1 MTFFFSSRLR
11 PCRLRAS
18 GVFLSGV
25 AGSGVA
31 DSRSVASQASW
42 RRVAAWSVAT
52 LSITAGPAGLAPFNL
67 PASARAPSVV
77 AQEKQSKE
85 ADLLAV
91 LASAAPAAEKAIA
104 CKQLAVY
111 GSEASAAALAKLL
124 SDPQLASWARIAL
137 EAIPGSAIDEALR
150 KAAEPLEGD
159 LLVGTLNSIGVR
171 RDTGAVELLAGYLAK
186 AKAAPDAAAA
196 AAVALGRI
204 GNEDASKALRA
215 AMTAADLP
223 VAARTAIAE
232 GCVLVA
238 EQRLIGKKAV
248 EAATLYDEVRQA
260 EVPSQRRLE
269 ATRGAILARLADGP
283 DAEARRAAAM
293 TLLTEQLRST
303 ETARFRLGLQVV
315 REIQNASI
323 AELLAA
329 ELERASADRAPL
341 VLLALADQSGP
352 VALRA
357 VRQAAESGKKELRV
371 AALRSLGQVGDVTCL
386 DSLVANAADTDT
398 DISAAARAAL
408 VELSDPAVNDAL
420 VARLAK
426 ADAKSY
432 PVLIE
437 AIGERRIDAGP
448 TLIAALDHP
457 TAAVRAAALA
467 ALGNTISPEKLPLLV
482 KAAVKPKRAEDEP
495 IALRALQTACVRMP
509 DREACAATLAEA
521 MEAGSGA
528 TKVSLLPV
536 IAAVGGTRAL
546 ATVNAAAKSNDDKL
560 QDAATRLLGEWS
572 TIDAAPVLLDL
583 SKSAPGEKYRTRA
596 LRGYIRIARQFVMP
610 EPQRLDMCQRILTA
624 TSAKAERGMVLE
636 ILKRYPS
643 VGTLQLASRLSDS
656 VDLKDDAR
664 AAVVAIAQKLG
675 PAGPQVLEALN
686 KAGMEKAKVEIV
698 KAQYGAG
705 SSWKDVTALVRKQV
719 GDSRLIVLEGGVS
732 NAGLGGDPAPGQI
745 KQLKVQFRVNGKD
758 GEATFAENSL
768 LLLPQPK

>member
-1 MTFFFSSRLR
+1 MTLFRRLSRRMAPVL
-11 PCRLRAS
+11 LAS
-18 GVFLSGV
+18 
-25 AGSGVA
+25 
-31 DSRSVASQASW
+31 SVAIAP
-42 RRVAAWSVAT
+42 AALTSTV
-52 LSITAGPAGLAPFNL
+52 F
-67 PASARAPSVV
+67 APSAF
-77 AQEKQSKE
+77 AQEKQDKE
-85 ADLLAV
+85 ASLLAI
-91 LASAAPAAEKAIA
+91 LAGDSAPAEKALA
-104 CKQLAVY
+104 CKQLAVH
-111 GSEASAAALAKLL
+111 GSEASASALAKLL
-124 SDPQLASWARIAL
+124 ADPQLASWARIAL

-171 RDTGAVELLAGYLAK
+171 RDAGAVDLLAGHLAK

-204 GNEDASKALRA
+204 GNDDASKALRA
-215 AMTAADLP
+215 ALMAAEAP
-223 VAARTAIAE
+223 AAARSAIAE

-238 EQRLIGKKAV
+238 EQRLAGKKAV

-260 EVPSQRRLE
+260 EVPLPRRLE
-269 ATRGAILARLADGP
+269 ATRGAILARLAAGP
-283 DAEARRAAAM
+283 DAETRQSAAM
-293 TLLTEQLRST
+293 ALLVEQLRSP

-329 ELERASADRAPL
+329 ELERASGDRAPL
-341 VLLALADQSGP
+341 VLLALADQAGP

-371 AALRSLGQVGDVTCL
+371 AALRSLGQVGDATCL
-386 DSLVANAADTDT
+386 DSLVANAADTDA
-398 DISAAARAAL
+398 DVASAARSAL
-408 VELSDPAVNDAL
+408 VEISDPKVNDAL

-448 TLIAALDHP
+448 TLVGALDHP
-457 TAAVRAAALA
+457 NSAVRAAALT
-467 ALGNTISPEKLPLLV
+467 ALGNTITPAKLPLLV
-482 KAAVKPKRAEDEP
+482 AAAVKPKRAEDEP

-509 DREACAATLAEA
+509 DREACATTLAEA
-521 MEAGSGA
+521 MDAGNVN
-528 TKVSLLPV
+528 TKVALLPV

-546 ATVNAAAKSNDDKL
+546 AAVNAAAKSSDDKL
-560 QDAATRLLGEWS
+560 QDASTRLLGEWS

-610 EPQRLDMCQRILTA
+610 EPQRLEMCQQILAA

-656 VDLKDDAR
+656 ADLKEDGR

-675 PAGPQVLEALN
+675 TAGPQVLEALN

-705 SSWKDVTALVRKQV
+705 SSWKDVTAILRKQA
-719 GDSRLIVLEGGVS
+719 GDSRLIILEGGVS
-732 NAGLGGDPAPGQI
+732 NAGLGGDPAPGQV
-745 KQLKVQFRVNGKD
+745 KQLKVQYRVNGKD
-758 GEATFAENSL
+758 AEASFAENSL
-768 LLLPQPK
+768 VLLPQPK